1 MIHSRFDLL
10 AAPELAIL
18 AVLDAALEI
27 AAMALVAA
35 HLDALDPNVQ
45 IEAPGDP
52 RKPERH
58 AVTVARK
65 ILVLGESLR
74 REIAGYTH
82 ALDDARERQHRENIP
97 F

>member
-1 MIHSRFDLL
+1 MSHARFDLV

-18 AVLDAALEI
+18 AVLDATLEI

-35 HLDALDPNVQ
+35 HLDGLDPNVQ
-45 IEAPGDP
+45 LETP
-52 RKPERH
+52 RGPHESEPH
-58 AVTVARK
+58 AVTVART

-82 ALDDARERQHRENIP
+82 ALDDDRQRHHRADIP

>member
-1 MIHSRFDLL
+1 MSDCRFDLV

-18 AVLDAALEI
+18 AVLDTTLEI

-45 IEAPGDP
+45 LEGPPDPHELDRQAP
-52 RKPERH
+52 
-58 AVTVARK
+58 AVARR
-65 ILVLGESLR
+65 ILALGESLR
-74 REIAGYTH
+74 REIARYTH
-82 ALDDARERQHRENIP
+82 ALDDDRQHQRREDIP

>member
-1 MIHSRFDLL
+1 MSHCRFDLL
-10 AAPELAIL
+10 AAPELAVL
-18 AVLDAALEI
+18 AVLDATLEI
-27 AAMALVAA
+27 AALALVAA